1 MHSRAKIAAD
11 QCKQYCETT
20 RKLLSDTAFSNLALN
35 GIVYAE
41 VLLRN
46 YFTSVTLNDNSRAG
60 SLQRASSF
68 TYALFQCP
76 VSQNSI
82 IFGHNCYPALTESH
96 VSK

>member
-35 GIVYAE
+35 GIVCAE

-46 YFTSVTLNDNSRAG
+46 YFTSVTLNNSRAG

-68 TYALFQCP
+68 TCALVDVQCLKT
-76 VSQNSI
+76 SLFLDI
-82 IFGHNCYPALTESH
+82 IAIQH
-96 VSK
+96 